1 MSDRKFEKIRYK
13 TADGI
18 AEITIDKPS
27 LNLLDKQ
34 VTREYL
40 KALALAY
47 TDQDIRV
54 IV

>member
-27 LNLLDKQ
+27 LDLLDKQ

-54 IV
+54 VV